1 MSKTYTKFIIII
13 FHLILSTNCR
23 FCSSQH
29 QEFSKAGFI
38 ISQICQR
45 PIVFSHLLRQV
56 CPRSNPYCLQCNPRK
71 ISLQLNENHSEI
83 FDHKSQKFS
92 LLEKCS
98 TLKSSSYHENVH
110 ACYNESQNQRCFS
123 NKIKQIHYQNF
134 CPNISLYIN
143 NFENFENDLAK
154 SNFPDSLF
162 RCCRESL
169 RKTKFRMPTELS
181 CRPRYELIK
190 INFRVLTKR
199 RHVKRAIVDLPIVT
213 NCCGEIRHIIKF

>member
-1 MSKTYTKFIIII
+1 MCKTNTKFIIKI
-13 FHLILSTNCR
+13 FHLILSTNCK
-23 FCSSQH
+23 FCSSH
-29 QEFSKAGFI
+29 HEEFTKAGFI
-38 ISQICQR
+38 ITQICQR

-56 CPRSNPYCLQCNPRK
+56 CPRSIPYCLQCSPRK

-92 LLEKCS
+92 LLQKCS
-98 TLKSSSYHENVH
+98 TVKISSYHENVH
-110 ACYNESQNQRCFS
+110 ACYHESQNQRCFS
-123 NKIKQIHYQNF
+123 NKIKQIQYQNF
-134 CPNISLYIN
+134 CPNISLYNN
-143 NFENFENDLAK
+143 NFESFGNDLTK

-169 RKTKFRMPTELS
+169 RKRKFRTPTELS
-181 CRPRYELIK
+181 CHPRYELIK

-199 RHVKRAIVDLPIVT
+199 RQVKRATVDLPIVT